1 MTEGEQSA
9 APSTSRTGARW
20 AWWAGFAGAV
30 AVALS
35 LTFAAYAERL
45 PSSLEKFDKLVHCSV
60 AGTLAFF
67 LDGALARRSFVVRGL
82 RVSAAA
88 VALLAIIG
96 LEEFLQRFSRV
107 RTPDF
112 RDYAADLVGVVFF
125 TWLSRRV
132 GRG

>member
-1 MTEGEQSA
+1 MMEGEQRA
-9 APSTSRTGARW
+9 APGISRTRGRW
-20 AWWAGFAGAV
+20 PWWAGFGGAV

-35 LTFAAYAERL
+35 LSCAAYAERL
-45 PSSLEKFDKLVHCSV
+45 PSSLERFDKLVHCSV
-60 AGTLAFF
+60 AGMLAFF

-82 RVSAAA
+82 RVSTAA
-88 VALLAIIG
+88 VGLLALFG
-96 LEEFLQRFSRV
+96 VEEFLQRFSRV

-125 TWLSRRV
+125 TWLSRRI